1 MILALLLLLAGMPV
15 GDVAPPSATPTTREP
30 MSPGERAALIK
41 ESIADGIAARRRGDH
56 ERAYRYFRL
65 ANDVA
70 QPPTLQTLSQL
81 GLAECSVH
89 KWAEAEKHLTEAIAM
104 IKAGTLGPEKTTLAS
119 SLEEAQRHVGVL
131 HLNGTPGATIRADGV
146 LVGRLPYEGVVRLS
160 EGTRHMLAT
169 APGYSPEGLD
179 VEIKG
184 DHEFEATFIL
194 HPVVV
199 SKPQTL
205 VPPVPILE
213 DEAPKPVPTKTI
225 LGLGLLSLG
234 AAPATFGALLL
245 RYDGEYLRGGV
256 LLGVGAALMAEGFN
270 LYWRG
275 IHSEKSSMSVVLA
288 PSSVTL
294 NGQF

>member
-1 MILALLLLLAGMPV
+1 MTLALLLLLAGMPV
-15 GDVAPPSATPTTREP
+15 GDAAPPSATPTTREP

-146 LVGRLPYEGVVRLS
+146 LVGRLPYDGVIRLS

-169 APGYSPEGLD
+169 APGYAPVGLD

-194 HPVVV
+194 HPLIA
-199 SKPQTL
+199 KPQVV
-205 VPPVPILE
+205 VPPVTISQE
-213 DEAPKPVPTKTI
+213 EAPKPVPTKTL
-225 LGLGLLSLG
+225 LGAGLLSLG
-234 AAPATFGALLL
+234 AAPATIGALLL
-245 RYDGEYLRGGV
+245 RYDHDYLRGGIF
-256 LLGVGAALMAEGFN
+256 LGAGATLMAEGFN

>member
-1 MILALLLLLAGMPV
+1 
-15 GDVAPPSATPTTREP
+15 
-30 MSPGERAALIK
+30 MSPVERTALIK
-41 ESIADGIAARRRGDH
+41 ESIAAGIAARRRGDH

-70 QPPTLQTLSQL
+70 QPPSLQTLSQL

-89 KWAEAEKHLTEAIAM
+89 KWAEAEKHLTEAIGM
-104 IKAGTLGPEKTTLAS
+104 LKVGMLGPEKTTLAS

-146 LVGRLPYEGVVRLS
+146 LVGRLPYQGVVRLS

-169 APGYSPEGLD
+169 APGYAPEGLD

-194 HPVVV
+194 HPLVV
-199 SKPQTL
+199 SKPQVL
-205 VPPVPILE
+205 DPPVPILE
-213 DEAPKPVPTKTI
+213 EEAPPKPVPTKTLI
-225 LGLGLLSLG
+225 GLGLLSLG
-234 AAPATFGALLL
+234 TAPATFGALLL

>member
-1 MILALLLLLAGMPV
+1 MTLALLLLLAGMPV
-15 GDVAPPSATPTTREP
+15 GEVVPPSATPTTRES
-30 MSPGERAALIK
+30 MSPVERTALIK

-81 GLAECSVH
+81 GLAECSVR
-89 KWAEAEKHLTEAIAM
+89 KWAEAEKHLTEAIGM
-104 IKAGTLGPEKTTLAS
+104 IKVGTLGPERTTLAS
-119 SLEEAQRHVGVL
+119 SLEEAHRHVGAL
-131 HLNGTPGATIRADGV
+131 HLTGTPGATIRADGV

-194 HPVVV
+194 QPLVPKAQVVV
-199 SKPQTL
+199 S
-205 VPPVPILE
+205 PVPILQE
-213 DEAPKPVPTKTI
+213 EVPKPVVTKTL
-225 LGLGLLSLG
+225 LGAGLLSLG
-234 AAPATFGALLL
+234 AAPATIGALLL
-245 RYDGEYLRGGV
+245 RYDHDYLRGGIF
-256 LLGVGAALMAEGFN
+256 LGAGATLMAEGFN
-270 LYWRG
+270 LYRRG

-288 PSSVTL
+288 PSSVALT
-294 NGQF
+294 GKF